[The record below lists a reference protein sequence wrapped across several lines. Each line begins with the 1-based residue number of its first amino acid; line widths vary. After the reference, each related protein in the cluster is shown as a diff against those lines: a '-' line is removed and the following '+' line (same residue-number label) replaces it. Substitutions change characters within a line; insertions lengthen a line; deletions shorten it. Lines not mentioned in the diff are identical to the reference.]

1 MIEKKRPRV
10 LNSSKDSRVRGPEE
24 MYDALNISA
33 SSDYG
38 EDDEGGNMG
47 VIKAA
52 YGNSALS
59 MFEDIVQ
66 TQTRRRVIGSVLD
79 DQNNVIYYFVWSA
92 LAKEQGVW
100 AYDPDMFLPGNTPVK
115 KIYNS
120 SLFKFPS
127 NGFVKAD
134 VVVLS
139 KNHTIGGID
148 YDVDPILYFTDGVNE
163 PRQIN
168 ILRAY
173 ENIRNPS
180 KCYIPDT
187 IAPSMMGL
195 TEDYLINSESDFY
208 IPINQRYEIFDT
220 QDFIHASPKTPI
232 HPIKGFFE
240 NDPDS
245 RVSNFEGISGMQFA
259 YQYLYDTGEEAALS
273 TYSDIIVPPAYI
285 QQGARASADLTTT
298 NVLKLRIPIAKG
310 VFDAA
315 WVADNGIPETEE
327 ELIAYLAE
335 GFNDGTIN
343 TGGLLEILAS
353 FADGDAE
360 VVFPSDYLVR
370 YAPKNVNKIRILMR
384 EGNRGMFS
392 EVDTIVNTKA
402 AVFNLDDD
410 GNCFINYD
418 FRNDRVK
425 KGFSKEEAKKPFDAT
440 PRVAGAQAS
449 ASNRIM
455 YGDYLA
461 GYDNVDVEAVATVT
475 YESRPEDFKTLDINI
490 RPTIDLLNQDS
501 SSVNNR
507 RAGIYFDVD
516 DFPHESIG
524 LSDNSLID
532 ITLTLRP
539 KRNWHIYNS
548 HGAFHGSRHMGNLSA
563 ANIDP
568 DPTNGDNDILPYQI
582 SPNLAA
588 DGLNGVGPVE
598 GEPGDFGTSKSRST
612 TMNNLGLDTM
622 WGRNDGVG
630 LAGTWR
636 TVASQNSGT
645 MSTPEVPGVYGTS
658 AANPFILRGKPLLFS
673 ISIKVTRNLA
683 GPSYKARLRDYIQR
697 SLTGAP
703 FTGVFYDENGDTD
716 YFETLNVIN
725 EFTYSIDEGLAGG
738 DSSTTSAEAE
748 GGGHII
754 NVATNGDDRKHLIVA
769 VGNGNI
775 VNSNASSMDLSN
787 VAPCGYFIVNKARP
801 TFSLRSRGDVEADHT
816 YGVLQLDL
824 ISLTD
829 VETQTCI
836 PFMDGELWRDK
847 AFRTDPLNTKKRG
860 PEDTINWYNQ
870 GVGGF
875 NEEKNWG
882 LRDTTIWQFQTL
894 VIDSWY
900 CYSKEFMFRNDVPK
914 FLFTEIATDYPR
926 YLNGPAKIT
935 DEMEAELNPE
945 GTSAEDGGV
954 VAGEVYLAFNILS
967 SSVTN
972 NGVLKNTAV
981 LDYQYI
987 NLMLQEQSNGMGGIG
1002 NTEEQGN
1009 VTNVVYP
1016 QAHRLHFRHNRRVSV
1031 GGDGFLPCVIGWAY
1045 HHVNDGANN
1054 YVNNRSRI
1062 VGWLDTGNSWFSDL
1076 DENLYDT
1083 SGIDGSD
1090 SYPYVPTLSSYNR
1103 GFTILDG
1110 AGGIGGAPDGGEAR
1124 LKYDKGSTLTMGTVN
1139 GMMVFMGYIGPR
1151 DTVLPTKIKDG
1162 SKPNLDFDT
1171 PLNNSHFY
1179 LHDRYDAY
1187 FNFFGQDCMMPFLGQ
1202 FNYIRLSEY
1211 SGTRMGYRWNV
1222 VSPFGADFPIP
1233 PSFPK
1238 PSHFQEGMS
1247 ALYTATPLDPDIT
1260 VPNGGQNILSSEDAQ
1275 NQNHDWTIDL
1285 EDHLRLKAP
1294 APELI
1299 DVGGGTILAEEI
1311 RSGGRSFKTRA
1322 NHAFGIVFYDERGR
1336 AGKVNPLK
1344 YIDDE
1349 GQDLGTSVYI
1359 QGYDERSNR
1368 GRAVVNLDLIAD
1380 IPDWAFYYQVVYGG
1394 NVTKSRFIQYST
1406 GGACVSTSNDL
1417 EADEASTNIYVSL
1430 NYLQQN
1436 KDVSYSESFGAVTPQ
1451 GAKQLYTHKPGDK
1464 LRIIS
1469 YYTSFDDDT
1478 SGLPNNGER
1487 IFPTDYEFEIVAVE
1501 NLSKFAVDNP
1511 LRRAFSDSEESEI
1524 MSDFKSGQF
1533 LVLKNNPFA
1542 SGFTYS
1548 DVKNGGNRRSTNQ
1561 HYWNNICVVEI
1572 YSPTKEAAEDEER
1585 LYYETSRVY
1594 DIGKN
1599 TEGRYF
1605 KTNPLKMER
1614 GDVWFRRVPLA
1625 VPEFVENEDSEDFN
1639 TFGNLIKYTKDNDEQ
1654 GSTPRFQNYY
1664 LETRAFNDTFADNDS
1679 ISRGKPNII
1688 DVDFGEKQ
1696 NKASIIYSDKHIFNK
1711 TKNRFSSFNA
1721 VRGNFK
1727 DLPGEFG
1734 RIEALVNNSDS
1745 LVVIQENKTS
1755 SVPVE
1760 RSILSTADG
1769 SNSLTQNTEVIG
1781 IQAFFAGDYG
1791 ISGNPESVLKVGGFI
1806 YFASQDNKEV
1816 YRLSSGGIEV
1826 ISSIGMKSA
1835 FYDAFDAA
1843 INSGVKVYVPTGYD
1857 PLNDEF
1863 LITIKTLSH
1872 IPVQGTVLDVVD
1884 IGDPIADP
1892 GEDIFGGAEEAIEG
1906 CADPSAGN
1914 FDNDATIE
1922 DGSCVYLGCMQP
1934 GAINYNPQATHECDN
1949 NDPNTFTA
1957 VLEPVTGDPYDA
1969 ANYEDCVCRY
1979 FQPCILDAFSI
1990 VPDGIFTFNDAVD
2003 LYDFLFAG
2011 EGAVPPE
2018 TPDQIYG
2025 PSEGSPLLAGGAINS
2040 IGLDFV
2046 WVIEG
2051 GYELPPIE
2059 LNGGNEWVFEEDTF
2073 TQSAFNYLVAVYT
2086 EGPNG
2091 YYGDTPEPGT
2101 AGPAFSGSFVSA
2113 LYDIW
2118 DEAVTG
2124 FESGTGPGFFDQE
2137 EGGDVWYDDNTPVFT
2152 INGEPW
2158 HSQSSYSLYTGGV
2171 DCVYVGCTDPTAL
2184 NYDPAASEP
2193 CQPVMGARMIDDE
2206 GEGFLCT
2213 DGSPPPCCPEGQI
2226 GTPPDCECLNPDS
2239 LTVIYCL
2246 GDTVG
2251 AEECPGLGLTNIGI
2265 NIAIGTPGGV
2275 PDFLPHNGEVFT
2287 VASATELNT
2296 LVNWLG
2302 NQQSPNGCDYEI
2314 TLQESEDCFECVDAG
2329 YEPPEGST
2337 YYYYED
2343 CCIYICPPD
2352 PANSGI
2358 PHCIDGT
2365 YNADDWDPD
2374 NPNPN
2379 YDYNPN
2385 VDGNQ
2390 QPG

>member
-24 MYDALNISA
+24 MSDALNINA

-38 EDDEGGNMG
+38 EDDAGGNVG

-52 YGNSALS
+52 YGNSAISEFQHLPQN
-59 MFEDIVQ
+59 ENQ
-66 TQTRRRVIGSVLD
+66 RRILGSVLD
-79 DQNNVIYYFVWSA
+79 DQNNVIYYFVWSSD
-92 LAKEQGVW
+92 AKEQGVW
-100 AYDPDMFLPGNTPVK
+100 AYDPDMFLPGTQLIK

-127 NGFVKAD
+127 DGFVKAD

-139 KNHTIGGID
+139 KNHTVGGVN
-148 YDVDPILYFTDGVNE
+148 YDVDPVLYFTDGVNE
-163 PRQIN
+163 PRKIN
-168 ILRAY
+168 VLRAY
-173 ENIRNPS
+173 ENIRNLNRS
-180 KCYIPDT
+180 YIADAIGFT
-187 IAPSMMGL
+187 EDQINNAL
-195 TEDYLINSESDFY
+195 TEGTDTFV
-208 IPINQRYEIFDT
+208 PVNQRYELFDV
-220 QDFIHASPKTPI
+220 QDFIHACPKTPI

-240 NDPDS
+240 NDPES

-259 YQYLYDTGEEAALS
+259 YQYLYDTGEESSLS

-285 QQGARASADLTTT
+285 QQGAKASADLTTT

-310 VFDAA
+310 VFD
-315 WVADNGIPETEE
+315 TEE
-327 ELIAYLAE
+327 
-335 GFNDGTIN
+335 
-343 TGGLLEILAS
+343 S
-353 FADGDAE
+353 PVGDT
-360 VVFPSDYLVR
+360 PSDYLVR

-392 EVDTIVNTKA
+392 EIDTITNTKA
-402 AVFNLDDD
+402 GALNLDDD
-410 GNCFINYD
+410 GNCFINYN

-425 KGFSKEEAKKPFDAT
+425 KGFSKNEAQKPFDST

-455 YGDYLA
+455 YGNYLS
-461 GYDNVDVEAVATVT
+461 GYDNIDVEAVATVT

-490 RPTIDLLNQDS
+490 RPTIDLLYQDPS
-501 SSVNNR
+501 IVNNR

-516 DFPHESIG
+516 DFPDESIG

-532 ITLTLRP
+532 ITITIRP
-539 KRNWHIYNS
+539 KRNWHIYNAQ
-548 HGAFHGSRHMGNLSA
+548 GAFHGSRHMGNLTAS
-563 ANIDP
+563 NLDP
-568 DPTNGDNDILPYQI
+568 DPTNDDNDILPYQI
-582 SPNLAA
+582 SPNLAS
-588 DGLNGVGPVE
+588 DGINGVGPVE
-598 GEPGDFGTSKSRST
+598 GEPGDFGSSRSRS
-612 TMNNLGLDTM
+612 NGNSNLQLNTI
-622 WGRNDGVG
+622 WGRNSGVG

-636 TVASQNSGT
+636 TVASQSNTT
-645 MSTPEVPGVYGTS
+645 MGSPEVPGVYGTS

-673 ISIKVTRNLA
+673 VSIKVTRNLS

-725 EFTYSIDEGLAGG
+725 EFSYAIDEGLIGG
-738 DSSTTSAEAE
+738 DASTTTAEAE
-748 GGGHII
+748 DGAHII
-754 NVATNGDDRKHLIVA
+754 NVATSGDDRKHLIVA

-775 VNSNASSMDLSN
+775 INEDASSSDLKYLP
-787 VAPCGYFIVNKARP
+787 PCGYFIVNKARP
-801 TFSLRSRGDVEADHT
+801 TFALRSRNDIEADHT

-824 ISLTD
+824 TSLTD
-829 VETQTCI
+829 VETQTCV
-836 PFMDGELWRDK
+836 PFIDGELWRDK
-847 AFRTDPLNTKKRG
+847 AMQLNPQNPGKRG
-860 PEDTINWYNQ
+860 PEDTVNWYNQ

-882 LRDTTIWQFQTL
+882 LRDATVWQLQTL
-894 VIDSWY
+894 VISSWY
-900 CYSKEFMFRNDVPK
+900 CYSKEFMVRNDVPR
-914 FLFTEIATDYPR
+914 FLFTDIDTDYAR
-926 YLNGPAKIT
+926 YLNGPNIVT
-935 DEMEAELNPE
+935 QEMIDTNPVFADATVNELYFAFDQLNP
-945 GTSAEDGGV
+945 A
-954 VAGEVYLAFNILS
+954 
-967 SSVTN
+967 VTN
-972 NGVLKNTAV
+972 NGDLKNTAV
-981 LDYQYI
+981 LSWSYI
-987 NLMLQEQSNGMGGIG
+987 NTELLAFNATGLGIG
-1002 NTEEQGN
+1002 TSESN
-1009 VTNVVYP
+1009 VLFS
-1016 QAHRLHFRHNRRVSV
+1016 QSKKLHFRHNRRISV
-1031 GGDGFLPCVIGWAY
+1031 GGDGFLPCISGNAYNTVNIGIN
-1045 HHVNDGANN
+1045 HESN
-1054 YVNNRSRI
+1054 YYNARSRI
-1062 VGWLDTGNSWFSDL
+1062 IGWLDTGNNWFSDV
-1076 DENLYDT
+1076 DGNVFDT
-1083 SGIDGSD
+1083 NGIDSNNGFS
-1090 SYPYVPTLSSYNR
+1090 LSSYNR

-1110 AGGIGGAPDGGEAR
+1110 AGGIGSAPDGGEAR
-1124 LKYDKGSTLTMGTVN
+1124 LRYDKGSALTMGTVN
-1139 GMMVFMGYIGPR
+1139 GMMLMVGYIGPR
-1151 DTVLPTKIKDG
+1151 DTVLPSKIKSG
-1162 SKPNLDFDT
+1162 VKPNLDLDT
-1171 PLNNSHFY
+1171 PLNNSHSI

-1202 FNYIRLSEY
+1202 FNYIKLSDN
-1211 SGTRMGYRWNV
+1211 SGVKQGYRWNAQDPIGDTF
-1222 VSPFGADFPIP
+1222 PFPVN
-1233 PSFPK
+1233 FPK
-1238 PSHFQEGMS
+1238 FTT

-1260 VPNGGQNILSSEDAQ
+1260 VPNGGQNILDPDDAQ
-1275 NQNHDWTIDL
+1275 NENHDWTINFQ
-1285 EDHLRLKAP
+1285 EHFRYSAP

-1344 YIDDE
+1344 YVDDE
-1349 GQDLGTSVYI
+1349 GQELGSSVYI

-1368 GRAVVNLDLIAD
+1368 GRAVVNLDLSAD
-1380 IPDWAFYYQVVYGG
+1380 IPDWAFHYQVVYGG
-1394 NVTKSRFIQYST
+1394 NVTKSRFIQYTT
-1406 GGACVSTSNDL
+1406 GGACVATSNDE

-1436 KDVSYSESFGAVTPQ
+1436 KDVSYAEAFGAVTPQ

-1487 IFPTDYEFEIVAVE
+1487 IFPTDYEFEIVGVE

-1511 LRRAFSDSEESEI
+1511 LRRAFGDSDESEI

-1548 DVKNGGNRRSTNQ
+1548 DVKNGENRRSTNQ

-1599 TEGRYF
+1599 DEGRYF
-1605 KTNPLKMER
+1605 KTNPVKMER

-1625 VPEFVENEDSEDFN
+1625 VPEFVEDDDSEDFN
-1639 TFGNLIKYTKDNDEQ
+1639 TFGNLIKYTKDNDEL

-1696 NKASIIYSDKHIFNK
+1696 NKSSIIYSDKHIFNK

-1734 RIEALVNNSDS
+1734 RIDSLVNNSDS

-1791 ISGNPESVLKVGGFI
+1791 ASGNPESVLQAGGFI
-1806 YFASQDNKEV
+1806 YFASKDNREV

-1835 FYDAFDAA
+1835 FYDAFEAV
-1843 INSGVKVYVPTGYD
+1843 INLNSKVYIPTGYD

-1863 LITIKTLSH
+1863 LITIKTLSY
-1872 IPVQGTVLDVVD
+1872 IPVEGSILDVND

-1922 DGSCVYLGCMQP
+1922 DGSCVYMGCMQP

-1949 NDPNTFTA
+1949 NSPDTFTT
-1957 VLEPVTGDPYDA
+1957 VEEPVTGDLYDA
-1969 ANYEDCVCRY
+1969 PNYEDCVCRY

-1990 VPDGIFTFNDAVD
+1990 VPDGIFTFSDAVD
-2003 LYDFLFAG
+2003 LYDFIFDGA
-2011 EGAVPPE
+2011 GAVPPE
-2018 TPDQIYG
+2018 TPNQIYG
-2025 PSEGSPLLAGGAINS
+2025 PVEGSTILSGGAINS

-2051 GYELPPIE
+2051 GYPLPPIE

-2086 EGPNG
+2086 EGPTG
-2091 YYGDTPEPGT
+2091 YTGQTDFNVPPNQLINN
-2101 AGPAFSGSFVSA
+2101 VVVDI
-2113 LYDIW
+2113 YDIW
-2118 DEAVTG
+2118 ENATG
-2124 FESGTGPGFFDQE
+2124 GGGPGGLFDYE
-2137 EGGDVWYDDNTPVFT
+2137 EYQAGNGYI

-2158 HSQSSYSLYTGGV
+2158 HTQVDYSLYTGAL
-2171 DCVYVGCTDPTAL
+2171 DCNYVGCTDPNAL
-2184 NYDPAASEP
+2184 NYDNTASEP
-2193 CQPVMGARMIDDE
+2193 CAGAPVFTLLSDDLGPGSGLE
-2206 GEGFLCT
+2206 G
-2213 DGSPPPCCPEGQI
+2213 DCPEGFI
-2226 GTPPDCECLNPDS
+2226 GIPPNCECIQPVNFQF
-2239 LTVIYCL
+2239 TYCL
-2246 GDTVG
+2246 GNDEAAVY
-2251 AEECPGLGLTNIGI
+2251 ADCEGLGLTNVNVSAFPYLA
-2265 NIAIGTPGGV
+2265 NI
-2275 PDFLPHNGEVFT
+2275 LPTIVNPQGNEVFR
-2287 VASATELNT
+2287 VDNEDELQSLINA
-2296 LVNWLG
+2296 LG
-2302 NQQSPNGCDYEI
+2302 NQQTSDGCDYNI
-2314 TLQESEDCFECVDAG
+2314 YAVPSQDCFGCGELPDVL
-2329 YEPPEGST
+2329 PESDL
-2337 YYYYED
+2337 YYYYLG
-2343 CCIYICPPD
+2343 CCIYQC
-2352 PANSGI
+2352 AQTQNS
-2358 PHCIDGT
+2358 PYSDCNNQT
-2365 YNADDWDPD
+2365 YNGDDWDIN
-2374 NPNPN
+2374 NPNPDH
-2379 YDYNPN
+2379 DYNPN
-2385 VDGNQ
+2385 IDGIQ
-2390 QPG
+2390 QPENDDDNFTNSGNSGVL

>member
-24 MYDALNISA
+24 MYDALNINA

-52 YGNSALS
+52 QGNVSVSSFQNL
-59 MFEDIVQ
+59 FQNEHQ
-66 TQTRRRVIGSVLD
+66 RRVIGSVLD
-79 DQNNVIYYFVWSA
+79 DQHNVIYYFVWSDD
-92 LAKEQGVW
+92 AKEQGVW
-100 AYDPDMFLPGNTPVK
+100 AYDTDMFFPGTHSIK

-139 KNHTIGGID
+139 KNHTVGGID
-148 YDVDPILYFTDGVNE
+148 YDVDPVLYFTDGVNE
-163 PRQIN
+163 PRKIN
-168 ILRAY
+168 VLRAY
-173 ENIRNPS
+173 ENIRNPH

-187 IAPSMMGL
+187 ISPSMIEQ
-195 TEDYLINSESDFY
+195 TEDYLTNTESELY
-208 IPINQRYEIFDT
+208 IPVNQRYELFDT
-220 QDFIHASPKTPI
+220 QDFIHACPKTPI

-240 NDPDS
+240 NDPES

-259 YQYLYDTGEEAALS
+259 YQYLYNTGEESALS

-298 NVLKLRIPIAKG
+298 NILRLRIPIAKG
-310 VFDAA
+310 VFD
-315 WVADNGIPETEE
+315 TEE
-327 ELIAYLAE
+327 
-335 GFNDGTIN
+335 GPV
-343 TGGLLEILAS
+343 
-353 FADGDAE
+353 GDT
-360 VVFPSDYLVR
+360 PSDYLVR

-392 EVDTIVNTKA
+392 EVDTITNTKA
-402 AVFNLDDD
+402 GALNLDDD

-425 KGFSKEEAKKPFDAT
+425 KGFSKNEAKKPFDAT

-490 RPTIDLLNQDS
+490 RPTIDLLHQDPS
-501 SSVNNR
+501 IVNNR

-532 ITLTLRP
+532 ITITLRP
-539 KRNWHIYNS
+539 KRNWHMYNAQKS
-548 HGAFHGSRHMGNLSA
+548 FHGSRHLGNLSA
-563 ANIDP
+563 ATIDP
-568 DPTNGDNDILPYQI
+568 DPTNSDSDILPYQI
-582 SPNLAA
+582 SPNLAS
-588 DGLNGVGPVE
+588 DGLSGVGPVE
-598 GEPGDFGTSKSRST
+598 GEPGQFGSSRSRST
-612 TMNNLGLDTM
+612 SMSNFGLDTM
-622 WGRNDGVG
+622 WGRNNGVG
-630 LAGTWR
+630 LAGTWK
-636 TVASQNSGT
+636 TVDSQYSGAV
-645 MSTPEVPGVYGTS
+645 SSDVPGVYGTS

-673 ISIKVTRNLA
+673 VSIKVTRNLA

-716 YFETLNVIN
+716 YFQTLNVIN
-725 EFTYSIDEGLAGG
+725 EFSYAIDEGLAGG
-738 DSSTTSAEAE
+738 DSNTTTNEAE
-748 GGGHII
+748 GGSHII
-754 NVATNGDDRKHLIVA
+754 NVAVNGDDRKHLIVA
-769 VGNGNI
+769 VGNGDI
-775 VNSNASSMDLSN
+775 VNEDASAEDLRML
-787 VAPCGYFIVNKARP
+787 APCGYFIVNKARP
-801 TFSLRSRGDVEADHT
+801 TFALRSRNDIEADHT

-824 ISLTD
+824 ISLSD

-847 AFRTDPLNTKKRG
+847 AVQFDPLNEKRRG
-860 PEDTINWYNQ
+860 PEKTINWYDQ
-870 GVGGF
+870 GLGGF

-882 LRDTTIWQFQTL
+882 LRDTTFWQFQTL

-900 CYSKEFMFRNDVPK
+900 CYSKEFMLRNNVPK
-914 FLFTEIATDYPR
+914 FLFTDLNTDYPE
-926 YLNGPAKIT
+926 YLNGPALLSN
-935 DEMEAELNPE
+935 DQAEELNPGQDSDE
-945 GTSAEDGGV
+945 GPI
-954 VAGEVYLAFNILS
+954 AGDVYLAFDILS
-967 SSVTN
+967 SGVTN
-972 NGVLKNTAV
+972 NGVMKNTAV
-981 LDYQYI
+981 LDYFHI
-987 NLMLQEQSNGMGGIG
+987 NSALAGQGTGLGIQDEQSNVA
-1002 NTEEQGN
+1002 NN
-1009 VTNVVYP
+1009 
-1016 QAHRLHFRHNRRVSV
+1016 QAHRLHFRHNRRLSV
-1031 GGDGFLPCVIGWAY
+1031 GGDGFLPCITGWAY
-1045 HHVNDGANN
+1045 HTVIDHVNNWYNG
-1054 YVNNRSRI
+1054 RSRI
-1062 VGWLDTGNSWFSDL
+1062 VGWLDTGNSWFSDV
-1076 DENLYDT
+1076 DQNVFDT
-1083 SGIDGSD
+1083 SGIDSNDGQG
-1090 SYPYVPTLSSYNR
+1090 LASYNR

-1110 AGGIGGAPDGGEAR
+1110 AGGIGSAPDGGEAR
-1124 LKYDKGSTLTMGTVN
+1124 LKYDKGSTLTMGSVN

-1151 DTVLPTKIKDG
+1151 DTVLPSKIKNG
-1162 SKPNLDFDT
+1162 TKPNLDFDT
-1171 PLNNSHFY
+1171 PLNMSHDI
-1179 LHDRYDAY
+1179 LSDRYDAY

-1202 FNYIRLSEY
+1202 FNYIRLS
-1211 SGTRMGYRWNV
+1211 SVGGTQMGYRWNAQDVLVGDV
-1222 VSPFGADFPIP
+1222 VDSDGVVIGEAGGDFAFP
-1233 PSFPK
+1233 PSFPVK
-1238 PSHFQEGMS
+1238 SSSGGMK
-1247 ALYTATPLDPDIT
+1247 ALYTATPLDPNII
-1260 VPNGGQNILSSEDAQ
+1260 VPNGGQNVLDSDEAQ
-1275 NQNHDWTIDL
+1275 NQNHDWTIDFQ
-1285 EDHLRLKAP
+1285 EHFRYAAP

-1344 YIDDE
+1344 YVDDE
-1349 GQDLGTSVYI
+1349 GQELGSSIYI
-1359 QGYDERSNR
+1359 QGYDERNNR
-1368 GRAVVNLDLIAD
+1368 GRAVVNLDLSAD
-1380 IPDWAFYYQVVYGG
+1380 IPDWAFHYQVVYGG
-1394 NVTKSRFIQYST
+1394 NVTKSRFIQYTT
-1406 GGACVSTSNDL
+1406 GGACVATSNDL
-1417 EADEASTNIYVSL
+1417 EADESSTNIYVSL

-1436 KDVSYSESFGAVTPQ
+1436 KDVSYAESFGAVTPQ

-1464 LRIIS
+1464 LRVIS
-1469 YYTSFDDDT
+1469 YYTSFDEDT

-1487 IFPTDYEFEIVAVE
+1487 IFPTDYEFEIVGVE

-1511 LRRAFSDSEESEI
+1511 LRRAFGDSDESEI

-1548 DVKNGGNRRSTNQ
+1548 DVKNGENRRSTNQ

-1594 DIGKN
+1594 DIGKDDD
-1599 TEGRYF
+1599 GRYF

-1639 TFGNLIKYTKDNDEQ
+1639 TFGNLIKYTKDNDDQ

-1664 LETRAFNDTFADNDS
+1664 LETRAFNDTFADNDG

-1696 NKASIIYSDKHIFNK
+1696 NKASIIYSDKHIFDK

-1734 RIEALVNNSDS
+1734 RIDSLVNNSDS

-1755 SVPVE
+1755 SVPIE

-1791 ISGNPESVLKVGGFI
+1791 ASGNPESVLKVGGFI
-1806 YFASQDNKEV
+1806 YFASKDNREV

-1835 FYDAFDAA
+1835 FYDTFEAA
-1843 INSGVKVYVPTGYD
+1843 INSGVKVYIPTGYD

-1863 LITIKTLSH
+1863 LITIKTLSQL
-1872 IPVQGTVLDVVD
+1872 PATGLSDLDVND
-1884 IGDPIADP
+1884 IGDPIADV

-1914 FDNDATIE
+1914 FDNDATVE
-1922 DGSCVYLGCMQP
+1922 DGSCVYMGCMQP
-1934 GAINYNPQATHECDN
+1934 GAINYNPQATHECDS
-1949 NDPNTFTA
+1949 NDPNTTTT
-1957 VLEPVTGDPYDA
+1957 VVEPVSEDLYDA
-1969 ANYEDCVCRY
+1969 PNYEDCVCRY
-1979 FQPCILDAFSI
+1979 FQPCLIDAFSLS
-1990 VPDGIFTFNDAVD
+1990 PDGIFSWNDAVD
-2003 LYDFLFAG
+2003 LYDYI
-2011 EGAVPPE
+2011 GAFTTPE
-2018 TPDQIYG
+2018 TTDQIYG
-2025 PSEGSPLLAGGAINS
+2025 PSEGFPIAGGALNS
-2040 IGLDFV
+2040 LGLDFV

-2051 GYELPPIE
+2051 GYPLPPIE

-2086 EGPNG
+2086 EGPSGYTGQTDFNAPPNQLVNNYIIDVYNIWADAASPAGSVEGVGGMFNTEDFEAGNG
-2091 YYGDTPEPGT
+2091 Y
-2101 AGPAFSGSFVSA
+2101 
-2113 LYDIW
+2113 
-2118 DEAVTG
+2118 
-2124 FESGTGPGFFDQE
+2124 
-2137 EGGDVWYDDNTPVFT
+2137 T
-2152 INGEPW
+2152 INGEPFYT
-2158 HSQSSYSLYTGGV
+2158 QVEYSLYTGGV
-2171 DCVYVGCTDPTAL
+2171 ACTYVGCTDPGAL
-2184 NYDPAASEP
+2184 NYDPSASLP
-2193 CQPVMGARMIDDE
+2193 CTPVIQAFADDDLDDFDCPPGFIYVE
-2206 GEGFLCT
+2206 GIGCVCT
-2213 DGSPPPCCPEGQI
+2213 SPEQ
-2226 GTPPDCECLNPDS
+2226 L
-2239 LTVIYCL
+2239 VIYYCL
-2246 GDTVG
+2246 PAFGNED
-2251 AEECPGLGLTNIGI
+2251 CPYAGLTNIETSLFAAMGGI
-2265 NIAIGTPGGV
+2265 PGYLPVADNPGG
-2275 PDFLPHNGEVFT
+2275 NEVFA
-2287 VASATELNT
+2287 VPSEEALVSLMSWLN
-2296 LVNWLG
+2296 
-2302 NQQSPNGCDYEI
+2302 NQESPNGCDY
-2314 TLQESEDCFECVDAG
+2314 TVVAVPWDNCNDCVDDG
-2329 YEPPEGST
+2329 FEPPEGNT
-2337 YYYYED
+2337 YYYYID
-2343 CCIYICPPD
+2343 CCIYPCPVDTQSSLQPD
-2352 PANSGI
+2352 
-2358 PHCIDGT
+2358 CINQT
-2365 YNADDWDPD
+2365 YNGDDWDIN

-2385 VDGNQ
+2385 LEGTT
-2390 QPG
+2390 QPENTGDNFTDTGDSGVL

>member
-24 MYDALNISA
+24 MYDALNINA

-38 EDDEGGNMG
+38 EDDEGGNVG

-52 YGNSALS
+52 QGNVAVSGFQDL
-59 MFEDIVQ
+59 FQ
-66 TQTRRRVIGSVLD
+66 NQHQRRVIGSVLD
-79 DQNNVIYYFVWSA
+79 DQHNVIYYFVWSDD
-92 LAKEQGVW
+92 AKEQGIW
-100 AYDPDMFLPGNTPVK
+100 AYDTDMFFPGTQPIK

-139 KNHTIGGID
+139 KNHTVGGID
-148 YDVDPILYFTDGVNE
+148 YDVDPVLYFTDGVNE
-163 PRQIN
+163 PRKIN
-168 ILRAY
+168 VLRAY
-173 ENIRNPS
+173 ENIRNPH

-187 IAPSMMGL
+187 IELSMIAL
-195 TEDYLINSESDFY
+195 TEAYLTNTESVFY
-208 IPINQRYEIFDT
+208 IPVNQRYELFDT
-220 QDFIHASPKTPI
+220 QDFIHACPKTPI

-240 NDPDS
+240 NDPES

-259 YQYLYDTGEEAALS
+259 YQYLYNTGEESALS

-285 QQGARASADLTTT
+285 QQGAKASADLTTT
-298 NVLKLRIPIAKG
+298 NILRLRIPIAKG
-310 VFDAA
+310 VFD
-315 WVADNGIPETEE
+315 VD
-327 ELIAYLAE
+327 E
-335 GFNDGTIN
+335 GPI
-343 TGGLLEILAS
+343 
-353 FADGDAE
+353 GDT
-360 VVFPSDYLVR
+360 PSDYLVR

-392 EVDTIVNTKA
+392 EVDTITNTKA
-402 AVFNLDDD
+402 GALNLDDD
-410 GNCFINYD
+410 GNCFINYS

-425 KGFSKEEAKKPFDAT
+425 KGFSKNEAKKPFDAT

-490 RPTIDLLNQDS
+490 RPTIDLLNQDFS
-501 SSVNNR
+501 VVNNR

-516 DFPHESIG
+516 DFPDESIG

-532 ITLTLRP
+532 ITITIRP

-548 HGAFHGSRHMGNLSA
+548 HGAFHGSRHLGNLSA
-563 ANIDP
+563 SNIDP
-568 DPTNGDNDILPYQI
+568 DSTNDDNDILPYQI

-588 DGLNGVGPVE
+588 DGLSGVGPSE
-598 GEPGDFGTSKSRST
+598 GEPGNFGSSRSRSNG
-612 TMNNLGLDTM
+612 NNNRGLDTI
-622 WGRNDGVG
+622 WGRNNGVG
-630 LAGTWR
+630 LAGTWK
-636 TVASQNSGT
+636 TVASQSGST

-725 EFTYSIDEGLAGG
+725 EFSYAIDEGLIGG
-738 DSSTTSAEAE
+738 DAATTTAEAE
-748 GGGHII
+748 DGGHII
-754 NVATNGDDRKHLIVA
+754 NVATSGDDRKHLIVA

-775 VNSNASSMDLSN
+775 VNHDASSDDLKYLP
-787 VAPCGYFIVNKARP
+787 PCGYFIVNKARP
-801 TFSLRSRGDVEADHT
+801 TFRLRSRDDIEADHT
-816 YGVLQLDL
+816 YGVLHLDL
-824 ISLTD
+824 MSLTD
-829 VETQTCI
+829 VETQTCV
-836 PFMDGELWRDK
+836 PFMDAELWRDK
-847 AFRTDPLNTKKRG
+847 AMQMDPTNEKRRG
-860 PEDTINWYNQ
+860 PEDTMNWYDQ
-870 GVGGF
+870 GLGGF

-882 LRDTTIWQFQTL
+882 LRDATIWQLQTL

-900 CYSKEFMFRNDVPK
+900 CYSKEFMVRNDVPN
-914 FLFTEIATDYPR
+914 FLFTPLASDYAR
-926 YLNGPAKIT
+926 YLNGPGLVT
-935 DEMEAELNPE
+935 DELAEELNPDDD
-945 GTSAEDGGV
+945 SGGV
-954 VAGEVYLAFNILS
+954 QPGDVYLAFNILNP
-967 SSVTN
+967 SVTN

-981 LDYQYI
+981 LEYSYI
-987 NLMLQEQSNGMGGIG
+987 NSRLESNASGAGIADDDSDIG
-1002 NTEEQGN
+1002 FS
-1009 VTNVVYP
+1009 

-1031 GGDGFLPCVIGWAY
+1031 GGDGFLPCISGWAY
-1045 HHVNDGANN
+1045 HGIINHSNCWYDG
-1054 YVNNRSRI
+1054 RSRMI
-1062 VGWLDTGNSWFSDL
+1062 GWLDTGNNWFSDV
-1076 DENLYDT
+1076 DENIFDTDGETVGASYSYD
-1083 SGIDGSD
+1083 
-1090 SYPYVPTLSSYNR
+1090 R

-1110 AGGIGGAPDGGEAR
+1110 AGGIGSAPDGGEAK
-1124 LKYDKGSTLTMGTVN
+1124 LKYDKGSSLTMGTVN
-1139 GMMVFMGYIGPR
+1139 GMMVMLGYIGPR
-1151 DTVLPTKIKDG
+1151 DTILPSKIKSG
-1162 SKPNLDFDT
+1162 VKPNLDLDT
-1171 PLNNSHFY
+1171 PLNNSHSI
-1179 LHDRYDAY
+1179 LADRYDAY

-1202 FNYIRLSEY
+1202 FNYIKLSDVG
-1211 SGTRMGYRWNV
+1211 GTKQGYRWN
-1222 VSPFGADFPIP
+1222 SHDNNGASFTFQSGGQEVDVIPDFPR
-1233 PSFPK
+1233 S
-1238 PSHFQEGMS
+1238 SNAGGMS
-1247 ALYTATPLDPDIT
+1247 ALYTATPLNPDII
-1260 VPNGGQNILSSEDAQ
+1260 VPNGGQNILDADDAQ
-1275 NQNHDWTIDL
+1275 NQNHDWAIDFQ
-1285 EDHLRLKAP
+1285 EHFRYAAP

-1344 YIDDE
+1344 YVDDE
-1349 GQDLGTSVYI
+1349 GEELGSSVYI
-1359 QGYDERSNR
+1359 EGYDERNNR
-1368 GRAVVNLDLIAD
+1368 GRAVVNLDLSAD
-1380 IPDWAFYYQVVYGG
+1380 IPDWAFHYQVVYGG
-1394 NVTKSRFIQYST
+1394 NVTKSRFIQYTT
-1406 GGACVSTSNDL
+1406 GGACVATSNDE

-1436 KDVSYSESFGAVTPQ
+1436 KDVSYAESFGAVTPQ

-1464 LRIIS
+1464 LRVIS
-1469 YYTSFDDDT
+1469 YYTSFDEDT

-1487 IFPTDYEFEIVAVE
+1487 IFPTDYEFEIVGVE

-1511 LRRAFSDSEESEI
+1511 LRRAFGDSGESEI

-1548 DVKNGGNRRSTNQ
+1548 DVKNGENRRSTNQ

-1599 TEGRYF
+1599 NEGRYF
-1605 KTNPLKMER
+1605 KTNPVKMER

-1625 VPEFVENEDSEDFN
+1625 VPEFIEDDDSEDFN
-1639 TFGNLIKYTKDNDEQ
+1639 TFGNLIKYTKDNDEL

-1696 NKASIIYSDKHIFNK
+1696 NKASIIYSDKHIFDK

-1734 RIEALVNNSDS
+1734 RIDSLVNNSDS

-1755 SVPVE
+1755 SVPIE

-1791 ISGNPESVLKVGGFI
+1791 ASGNPESVLKVGGFI
-1806 YFASQDNKEV
+1806 YFASKDNREV

-1835 FYDAFDAA
+1835 FYDTFEAA
-1843 INSGVKVYVPTGYD
+1843 INSGVKVYIPTGYD

-1863 LITIKTLSH
+1863 LITIKTLSQLPA
-1872 IPVQGTVLDVVD
+1872 IGLSDLDVND
-1884 IGDPIADP
+1884 IGDPIADV

-1914 FDNDATIE
+1914 FDNDATVE
-1922 DGSCVYLGCMQP
+1922 DGSCVYMGCMQP
-1934 GAINYNPQATHECDN
+1934 GAINYNPQATHECDS
-1949 NDPNTFTA
+1949 NDPNTTTT
-1957 VLEPVTGDPYDA
+1957 VVEPVSEDPYDA
-1969 ANYEDCVCRY
+1969 PNYEDCVCRY
-1979 FQPCILDAFSI
+1979 FQPCLIDAFSLS
-1990 VPDGIFTFNDAVD
+1990 PDGIFSWNDAVD
-2003 LYDFLFAG
+2003 LFDYI
-2011 EGAVPPE
+2011 GAFTTPE
-2018 TPDQIYG
+2018 TTDQIYG
-2025 PSEGSPLLAGGAINS
+2025 PSEGFPIAGGTLNS
-2040 IGLDFV
+2040 LGLDFV

-2051 GYELPPIE
+2051 GYALPPIE

-2086 EGPNG
+2086 EGPSGYVGQTDFSGNPNFLIGNYVYGAVQIWQDAAEPAGSVEGVGGLFNPEDFQAGNG
-2091 YYGDTPEPGT
+2091 Y
-2101 AGPAFSGSFVSA
+2101 
-2113 LYDIW
+2113 
-2118 DEAVTG
+2118 
-2124 FESGTGPGFFDQE
+2124 
-2137 EGGDVWYDDNTPVFT
+2137 T
-2152 INGEPW
+2152 INGEPFYT
-2158 HSQSSYSLYTGGV
+2158 QVEYSLYTGGV
-2171 DCVYVGCTDPTAL
+2171 NCVYVGCTDPAAL
-2184 NYDPAASEP
+2184 NYDPSASLP
-2193 CQPVMGARMIDDE
+2193 CQPVIQALIDDDE
-2206 GEGFLCT
+2206 GEGFLCP
-2213 DGSPPPCCPEGQI
+2213 DGSYPPCCPDGQV
-2226 GTPPDCECLNPDS
+2226 GTPPDCECLDPDT
-2239 LTVIYCL
+2239 LVVYYCL
-2246 GDTVG
+2246 PAFGNED
-2251 AEECPGLGLTNIGI
+2251 CPYAGLTNIQTSLFSTTGI
-2265 NIAIGTPGGV
+2265 PDYLPVADDPGG
-2275 PDFLPHNGEVFT
+2275 NEVFA
-2287 VASATELNT
+2287 VPNENALGLLQSWLN
-2296 LVNWLG
+2296 
-2302 NQQSPNGCDYEI
+2302 NQESPNGCDYQVFLEAW
-2314 TLQESEDCFECVDAG
+2314 DNCNDCVDDG
-2329 YEPPEGST
+2329 FEPPEGNT
-2337 YYYYED
+2337 YYYYID
-2343 CCIYICPPD
+2343 CCIYPCPADTSSSLYPD
-2352 PANSGI
+2352 
-2358 PHCIDGT
+2358 CINQT
-2365 YNADDWDPD
+2365 YNGDDWDID

-2385 VDGNQ
+2385 LEGTT
-2390 QPG
+2390 QPENTGDNFTDTGDSGVL